1 MFNLINIGERAGSG
15 IPNIYSVWKKS
26 GWEAPIITES
36 FSPDRIQFSLAIK
49 KIGDKK
55 TAIKIGDK
63 KSAIKNHNKELII
76 DFLTRNVSA
85 KASEIAEILDLKPS
99 RTRDYLSELIADGV
113 IVAEGNNRNR
123 TYKLR
128 ERA

>member
-1 MFNLINIGERAGSG
+1 MFNLINIGGRAGSG

-55 TAIKIGDK
+55 
-63 KSAIKNHNKELII
+63 SAIKNHNKELII

-99 RTRDYLSELIADGV
+99 RTCDYLSELIADGV

>member
-15 IPNIYSVWKKS
+15 IPNIYSVWEKS

-49 KIGDKK
+49 K
-55 TAIKIGDK
+55 
-63 KSAIKNHNKELII
+63 SAIKNQNKELII

-113 IVAEGNNRNR
+113 IVAEGSNRNR

-128 ERA
+128 

>member
-15 IPNIYSVWKKS
+15 IPNIYSVWEKS

-55 TAIKIGDK
+55 
-63 KSAIKNHNKELII
+63 S
-76 DFLTRNVSA
+76 
-85 KASEIAEILDLKPS
+85 
-99 RTRDYLSELIADGV
+99 
-113 IVAEGNNRNR
+113 
-123 TYKLR
+123 
-128 ERA
+128 